1 MSTHLDPP
9 PAQSSSSSSPSSV
22 ETAPSTPYYPASLSL
37 SHQSP
42 PSSSSAN
49 PAHSTS
55 SSTLPDHSQPSRHHS
70 RRPSRAE
77 RYEHLVENARLILEK
92 SKRSSGLLPS
102 TIRFDDNNNGSSTV
116 SSNPKGVPGGRRR
129 SSYMSVRSGG
139 SGSAGRR
146 GSLGLIGERLG
157 LGELGQYEPP
167 TTTTGGGGEVGLGIQ
182 QDGEEIQS
190 KAQVEDREWRETVRN
205 LLLVVDGM
213 SQQLAT
219 HDELAAQLKI
229 AQSNLTLAETHS
241 EFLEETLR
249 RRELSNGAS
258 SGGVRNSTS
267 MQRNGRSRTAED
279 TPGGEDQNQ
288 STSSTGGGG
297 ARSFFRLPTTSSSSS
312 APSASS
318 TKRKATVPPTALS
331 FVSAQSTPALRSVA
345 SSPRLGGGTGNESPT
360 MPTPLSPTD
369 SGHPR
374 FSTSTIASFDS
385 LNPPPSNNQFRP
397 SLSPN
402 PSTQSLPNPPSSST
416 SPSLL
421 QDFQSLQSAYRV
433 LATECTALKVN
444 EESLKRNNEMMVKKC
459 ADLEKTKEDLMSE
472 LENLSVELFSEAN
485 ALVAEE
491 RRARAAAET
500 KLEQLQTQL
509 NSLTEELASLRSAF
523 SRHSQSQ
530 SQLDASSP
538 DLPAIPRNNSIS
550 TASPLSLLIPSR
562 SSSSSA
568 SSSPNPDYSPSLV
581 ETPSTSQPATTN
593 RPSSTASVVSTG
605 RKWFSFGRSPSIP
618 AAPSISGGTD
628 STASPNPSFSTPPLP
643 SSSNAGA
650 QSISDHSSTRTPSL
664 SLSPY
669 LDSTAASTPIVSTPA
684 TTGSGGNGLGIPME
698 RNNSGSSFVT
708 ARSESWFGF
717 GGSSNSGGRMSEE
730 PQEIG
735 GAGGLSKTR
744 EEDELS
750 QEVIQTPVR
759 STFAPE
765 VREASLSPRPPKKE
779 VSPARGNNV
788 NLSPKKQQ
796 QLDAPPPP
804 PRPSSPSPSQTTIA
818 STISSSNKDLPAKM
832 ASPPLPPLPPATPL
846 SSALSSPVL
855 DNGSVETDPT
865 KLPFSSTSSSTSPPP
880 VPRARTSRSGQ
891 APRPLA
897 IHIAASSSLV
907 GPSKSQSPSSTSFL
921 TCPSPSPSSTATT
934 PATPNFVGGPTQS
947 EMTAGA
953 RSPKSPNELRW
964 KEAISTIGNKD
975 VRAPSAASSTSR
987 SRSRSGQSNKIE
999 KENISSPVEG
1009 SFRKDV
1015 LPPSPQGGGGV
1026 IEAKKPLPPT
1036 TKDKSVPSIPPK
1048 STTFVVQDP
1057 RTSPVLRIDTTLP
1070 EPISVTPRP
1079 TERGPRSARPSS
1091 SSGGISRPSLFRHHS
1106 TTANPSSTSKNALTP
1121 SFGSNS
1127 SISSQVSDTSTGG
1140 HSVSS
1145 TLLGSFKNSKKGA
1158 GKNSQVPLSPDGTK
1172 AVDDLEKLMESM
1184 LDMFE

>member
-42 PSSSSAN
+42 LSSSSASAVH
-49 PAHSTS
+49 PVS
-55 SSTLPDHSQPSRHHS
+55 SAPPESPRRPRHHS

-77 RYEHLVENARLILEK
+77 RYEHLVENARLTLEK
-92 SKRSSGLLPS
+92 SKRSSGLIPS
-102 TIRFDDNNNGSSTV
+102 TIRFEDGAATSTSNSNGIV
-116 SSNPKGVPGGRRR
+116 GGRRR

-139 SGSAGRR
+139 SGSGGKR
-146 GSLGLIGERLG
+146 GSLSLIGERLG
-157 LGELGQYEPP
+157 LGELGQLEAPSV
-167 TTTTGGGGEVGLGIQ
+167 TAGAEVGLGIQ
-182 QDGEEIQS
+182 QDGEGSES
-190 KAQVEDREWRETVRN
+190 KQQVEDREWRETVRN

-249 RRELSNGAS
+249 RREMSNGTS

-288 STSSTGGGG
+288 STSSTGGG

-312 APSASS
+312 STPSGPAN
-318 TKRKATVPPTALS
+318 KRKATVPPTALS
-331 FVSAQSTPALRSVA
+331 FVSAQSTPGLRSVA
-345 SSPRLGGGTGNESPT
+345 SSPRLGGGPGNESPT

-385 LNPPPSNNQFRP
+385 LNPPPSNNQLRP

-402 PSTQSLPNPPSSST
+402 LSTQSLPNPSST
-416 SPSLL
+416 SPSPSLL

-433 LATECTALKVN
+433 LETECTALKVN

-485 ALVAEE
+485 ALVAED

-509 NSLTEELASLRSAF
+509 NSLTEELASMRSAF
-523 SRHSQSQ
+523 SRHAQRQ

-538 DLPAIPRNNSIS
+538 DLPAIPRNNSMS

-618 AAPSISGGTD
+618 AAPSVSGGTD

-650 QSISDHSSTRTPSL
+650 QSTSDHSSTRTPSL

-669 LDSTAASTPIVSTPA
+669 LDSTATSTPIVSTPA

-698 RNNSGSSFVT
+698 RSNSGSSFVT

-717 GGSSNSGGRMSEE
+717 GGSSSSGGRISEE

-735 GAGGLSKTR
+735 IGGGGSFKKR
-744 EEDELS
+744 EEDELA

-759 STFAPE
+759 STFGPE

-779 VSPARGNNV
+779 VSPARGNGVNV
-788 NLSPKKQQ
+788 SPRKPQ
-796 QLDAPPPP
+796 QLDAPVPP

-818 STISSSNKDLPAKM
+818 STISSSNKDLPLKM

-865 KLPFSSTSSSTSPPP
+865 KLPFSSASNTFPPP
-880 VPRARTSRSGQ
+880 VPRAKTSRSGQ
-891 APRPLA
+891 VPRPLA
-897 IHIAASSSLV
+897 IHIAASSSLIP
-907 GPSKSQSPSSTSFL
+907 PSKSQSPSSTSFL
-921 TCPSPSPSSTATT
+921 TCPSPSSIATT

-964 KEAISTIGNKD
+964 KEAVSTIGNSD
-975 VRAPSAASSTSR
+975 ARAASSASSSR

-999 KENISSPVEG
+999 KENISSPVDG

-1015 LPPSPQGGGGV
+1015 LPPSPQGGGGTA
-1026 IEAKKPLPPT
+1026 EAKKPLPPT

-1048 STTFVVQDP
+1048 STTLVVQDP
-1057 RTSPVLRIDTTLP
+1057 RTSPVLRIDTSLP
-1070 EPISVTPRP
+1070 ESTSVTPRP

-1091 SSGGISRPSLFRHHS
+1091 SSSGISRPSLFRHHS
-1106 TTANPSSTSKNALTP
+1106 TAANSSSSNPNSKNALTP

-1145 TLLGSFKNSKKGA
+1145 TLLGGFKNSKKG
-1158 GKNSQVPLSPDGTK
+1158 GSKTTQVPLSPDGTK

-1184 LDMFE
+1184 MDMFE